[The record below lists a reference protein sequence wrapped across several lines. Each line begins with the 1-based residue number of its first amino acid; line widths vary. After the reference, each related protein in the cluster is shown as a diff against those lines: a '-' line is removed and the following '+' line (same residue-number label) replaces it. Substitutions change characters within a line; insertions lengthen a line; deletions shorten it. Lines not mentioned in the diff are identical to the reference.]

1 MQCFHSFLICF
12 RITTKLYMNLESCL
26 ADVGIVFLMLSSFI
40 PAHNLHCFLFESF
53 LNLKKHKVKLQIS
66 LYLFVFL
73 RSAAQH
79 SLGGQPADPGS
90 LFLLRSPL
98 SRPLY
103 PCLPH
108 LFLHFSHLDS
118 ILGCLFTAS
127 VFQSP
132 VLPLFLY
139 FPSPA
144 APSITHSLLL
154 TSPSPC
160 YLLSVCP
167 CSVSPLAHLSLSPC
181 AYCHHAQCPPTRL
194 TPLFLALC
202 LLSLSF
208 FLFSYFHCGL
218 MQPFSYLCLISLYN
232 VVILYFE
239 ERSHI
244 STD

>member
-1 MQCFHSFLICF
+1 M
-12 RITTKLYMNLESCL
+12 
-26 ADVGIVFLMLSSFI
+26 VFLVRI
-40 PAHNLHCFLFESF
+40 PSVYCTTLTG
-53 LNLKKHKVKLQIS
+53 
-66 LYLFVFL
+66 
-73 RSAAQH
+73 RTTP
-79 SLGGQPADPGS
+79 GDPAS
-90 LFLLRSPL
+90 LFLQCSPL
-98 SRPLY
+98 YRPLY

-118 ILGCLFTAS
+118 ILGFLFTAS

-139 FPSPA
+139 SPSPA

-154 TSPSPC
+154 TSPC

-194 TPLFLALC
+194 TPLFLAFC

-208 FLFSYFHCGL
+208 FLFPYFYHALLHPSSY
-218 MQPFSYLCLISLYN
+218 SCLIFY
-232 VVILYFE
+232 
-239 ERSHI
+239 
-244 STD
+244 

>member
-1 MQCFHSFLICF
+1 MSLVWLFPSVGCTALTW
-12 RITTKLYMNLESCL
+12 RTT
-26 ADVGIVFLMLSSFI
+26 
-40 PAHNLHCFLFESF
+40 PA
-53 LNLKKHKVKLQIS
+53 
-66 LYLFVFL
+66 
-73 RSAAQH
+73 
-79 SLGGQPADPGS
+79 QPAL
-90 LFLLRSPL
+90 LFLQFPPVL

-118 ILGCLFTAS
+118 ILGFLFTAS

-132 VLPLFLY
+132 VLSLFLY
-139 FPSPA
+139 SPSPA

-160 YLLSVCP
+160 HLLSVCP

-194 TPLFLALC
+194 TPLFLAFC

-208 FLFSYFHCGL
+208 FLFPYFYHAL
-218 MQPFSYLCLISLYN
+218 YESFPILIFDHVMLCDYCICLSDIWTAW
-232 VVILYFE
+232 
-239 ERSHI
+239 HG
-244 STD
+244 

>member
-1 MQCFHSFLICF
+1 MRKKQIYNNKSLCFSSLFSFSLLHSFNSEDDTS
-12 RITTKLYMNLESCL
+12 RRPCL
-26 ADVGIVFLMLSSFI
+26 APPSALSSI
-40 PAHNLHCFLFESF
+40 PS
-53 LNLKKHKVKLQIS
+53 S
-66 LYLFVFL
+66 
-73 RSAAQH
+73 
-79 SLGGQPADPGS
+79 
-90 LFLLRSPL
+90 L
-98 SRPLY
+98 SRS
-103 PCLPH
+103 LPH

-132 VLPLFLY
+132 ILPLFLY

-208 FLFSYFHCGL
+208 FLFPYFHYAL
-218 MQPFSYLCLISLYN
+218 MHTLPHTHAWSPSIMWLLYTLKWYLISQ
-232 VVILYFE
+232 VIKLDN
-239 ERSHI
+239 
-244 STD
+244 T